1 LIIKTVT
8 GQLVHPGVDTLVV
21 GVYEGNNLGGG
32 ADFIDKALDG
42 ALTRLVKA
50 GDIKGKQGELTSI
63 YSLGKLAAD
72 KVIVVGLG
80 KKDELTLEK
89 LRRIAGEIARFLK
102 QIKAVRAGVELLGA
116 GVNSISYENA
126 AQALT
131 EGLILGSYTFKKY
144 QADDP
149 EGKEVDEVRL
159 VEPDANKSAEVES
172 GCLSG
177 RVVAEATCKAR
188 DMVNEPSNEMT
199 PFRMAEIAR
208 RLADEN
214 GLACRV
220 FEREEMKTLGMG
232 ALLGVAQG
240 SEQPPKFIVTSYRG
254 NVKSSRVMGWLGK
267 AITFDSGGISLKPA
281 DGMELMKGDMSGG
294 AAVINAIAA
303 VAKLKLK
310 VNVTAVVP
318 ATENLP
324 SGKAQKPGDIVKAMN
339 GKTIEVVNTD
349 AEGRLI
355 LADALSYAVKEGL
368 NPLIDLATLTG
379 ACHVALGEFYSGA
392 FTNNE
397 KWGRKAIDAGE
408 EAGESYWLMPMSD
421 DYRELIKSNVADI
434 KNSGGRW
441 GGAITAAKFLEEF
454 VNKVPWVHLDIAGT
468 AQTEKERGYIVKGAT
483 GVGVRTLISLA
494 KLMEAEQQNQ
504 Q

>member
-1 LIIKTVT
+1 
-8 GQLVHPGVDTLVV
+8 
-21 GVYEGNNLGGG
+21 
-32 ADFIDKALDG
+32 
-42 ALTRLVKA
+42 
-50 GDIKGKQGELTSI
+50 
-63 YSLGKLAAD
+63 
-72 KVIVVGLG
+72 
-80 KKDELTLEK
+80 
-89 LRRIAGEIARFLK
+89 
-102 QIKAVRAGVELLGA
+102 
-116 GVNSISYENA
+116 
-126 AQALT
+126 
-131 EGLILGSYTFKKY
+131 
-144 QADDP
+144 
-149 EGKEVDEVRL
+149 
-159 VEPDANKSAEVES
+159 
-172 GCLSG
+172 
-177 RVVAEATCKAR
+177 
-188 DMVNEPSNEMT
+188 
-199 PFRMAEIAR
+199 
-208 RLADEN
+208 
-214 GLACRV
+214 
-220 FEREEMKTLGMG
+220 
-232 ALLGVAQG
+232 
-240 SEQPPKFIVTSYRG
+240 
-254 NVKSSRVMGWLGK
+254 MGWLGK